1 MPLSQKW
8 KYAERVL
15 QYADEM
21 LDILVVIARD
31 GKTDAVRAAAADKVI
46 DRAMGKAPAHIDTT
60 AVRHTEIVYRSAQ
73 EIRQELINR
82 VRVRSH
88 GIDD

>member
-1 MPLSQKW
+1 MPRASKSASPLKTRSSI
-8 KYAERVL
+8 ERW
-15 QYADEM
+15 
-21 LDILVVIARD
+21 
-31 GKTDAVRAAAADKVI
+31 
-46 DRAMGKAPAHIDTT
+46 GKAPAHIDTS